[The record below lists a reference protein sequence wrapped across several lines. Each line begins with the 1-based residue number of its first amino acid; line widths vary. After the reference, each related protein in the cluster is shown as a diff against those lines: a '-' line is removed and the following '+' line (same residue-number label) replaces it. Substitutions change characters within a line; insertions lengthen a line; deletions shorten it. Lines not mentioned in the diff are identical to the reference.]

1 MLEIL
6 MFAATPPLLLEC
18 FHHMD
23 YSACDIQRELFI
35 WQMMG
40 RNMNY
45 YFKSSKLNANTSTL
59 CRLYTYMMELQKL
72 NTIKICKSINQHNAL
87 LLSPISSTIRD
98 AIPDVCVC
106 VSDILEIINHCKSLW
121 STFVNWSTMCYGAS
135 WWPSTFI
142 VHFREIFLRF
152 FVLVLSQ

>member
-1 MLEIL
+1 MVRSHVILMLEIL
-6 MFAATPPLLLEC
+6 MFAATPPLLLWC

-23 YSACDIQRELFI
+23 YSACDIQRELFS

-45 YFKSSKLNANTSTL
+45 HFKSSKLNANTSIL

-72 NTIKICKSINQHNAL
+72 NTIKICKSINQQNAL

-106 VSDILEIINHCKSLW
+106 LIYWKSSITVNH
-121 STFVNWSTMCYGAS
+121 YE
-135 WWPSTFI
+135 
-142 VHFREIFLRF
+142 VH
-152 FVLVLSQ
+152 LSIGQQCVTGLPDGQAHS